1 MGAGASATNFGFG
14 FGFISEGIL
23 SSGITKL
30 GQSGQLGLLPA

>member
-14 FGFISEGIL
+14 FGFILEGIL

-30 GQSGQLGLLPA
+30 GHSGQLGGLFA